1 MIAFDQHKDALLTN
15 LREAFERRPQSKPF
29 DTIKPSRDL
38 TVLAKWYFEDKRKK
52 KTMLGAERAK
62 RLGQLAA
69 ALGTAHDIADKALRD
84 GFASDLAIE
93 WIAETNM
100 PLALAIRMGIGNR
113 RLTSI
118 KNAVGSLAVL
128 ERLARRAANNVFKK
142 RGPVKGSSVLSA
154 GYIHDLA
161 FVFKVSTGRRRE
173 SR

>member
-1 MIAFDQHKDALLTN
+1 
-15 LREAFERRPQSKPF
+15 
-29 DTIKPSRDL
+29 
-38 TVLAKWYFEDKRKK
+38 
-52 KTMLGAERAK
+52 MLGAERAK

-69 ALGTAHDIADKALRD
+69 ALGSAHDIADKALRD

-100 PLALAIRMGIGNR
+100 PLTLAIRMGIGNR
-113 RLTSI
+113 KLTSI

-161 FVFKVSTGRRRE
+161 FVFKVSTGRRPSRVEGPFARFVRE
-173 SR
+173 FLAAIGQGNTLSKEYAVEMIESARTEVRKDPSRWALSAFNS